1 MSNYDKLEDFVQLMI
16 KEHPDYKNRII
27 DLYQLCIDEI
37 WDGASKE
44 NEIELC
50 ISSIK
55 ELINV
60 Q

>member
-1 MSNYDKLEDFVQLMI
+1 MDKLEDFVQLMI
-16 KEHPDYKNRII
+16 KEHSDYKNRII

-50 ISSIK
+50 INSIK
-55 ELINV
+55 ELFNA
-60 Q
+60 